1 MSRQASTSKEQQK
14 PPLFSHVFGSRK
26 ISLSSS
32 VSPTIILGGG
42 GGEANQL
49 KIARNH
55 FSSSSSSSAAAV
67 LISENADL
75 LNEIFLRLPP
85 KSLLRFQCVSKLWLS
100 AISNPNFRRLHCR
113 RFPTSSDADTSAL
126 FFIPN
131 TASQAHFIALSEE
144 DVKPIGT
151 LSSGLSKFLD
161 KGICHIHYCNGL
173 FCLKSSVPI
182 DQGEVIVYN
191 PSTNIYRRI
200 PDSKI
205 AKYIKPEDIAINITY
220 DPLISD
226 HYKLVCVWRWIKPD
240 RSVEL
245 QFVVYSS
252 ETRIWREIKDA
263 RLSSNEQFQ
272 FQSGVFCNRKLHW
285 LKRINNGY
293 GKQILCFDLDK
304 ERINLFA
311 PSLPENN
318 MSELLYFG
326 ESEGSLYAIVGSY
339 HQDVLDVLELEKDY
353 SNWILKFRIDLTP
366 LHIMYPSM
374 INIRL
379 NHSLFYSFRIP
390 CLLVSKRRL

>member
-1 MSRQASTSKEQQK
+1 MSGQPSTSKEQQK
-14 PPLFSHVFGSRK
+14 PPLFTHVFGARR

-42 GGEANQL
+42 RGEANQL

-55 FSSSSSSSAAAV
+55 FSSSTSSSAAAV

-75 LNEIFLRLPP
+75 RNEIFLRLPP

-100 AISNPNFRRLHCR
+100 AISNPNFRQLHCR
-113 RFPTSSDADTSAL
+113 RFPTSSDADSSAL

-182 DQGEVIVYN
+182 GQGEVIVYN
-191 PSTNIYRRI
+191 PSTNIYRCI

-226 HYKLVCVWRWIKPD
+226 HYKLAII
-240 RSVEL
+240 
-245 QFVVYSS
+245 VYIAFS
-252 ETRIWREIKDA
+252 
-263 RLSSNEQFQ
+263 
-272 FQSGVFCNRKLHW
+272 
-285 LKRINNGY
+285 
-293 GKQILCFDLDK
+293 
-304 ERINLFA
+304 NLF
-311 PSLPENN
+311 
-318 MSELLYFG
+318 FF
-326 ESEGSLYAIVGSY
+326 IFSY
-339 HQDVLDVLELEKDY
+339 NEPGGGT
-353 SNWILKFRIDLTP
+353 IRIDLYLGVHGVYEHYSSLKNKLSYAP
-366 LHIMYPSM
+366 NGLRVFLSIKL
-374 INIRL
+374 L
-379 NHSLFYSFRIP
+379 N
-390 CLLVSKRRL
+390 